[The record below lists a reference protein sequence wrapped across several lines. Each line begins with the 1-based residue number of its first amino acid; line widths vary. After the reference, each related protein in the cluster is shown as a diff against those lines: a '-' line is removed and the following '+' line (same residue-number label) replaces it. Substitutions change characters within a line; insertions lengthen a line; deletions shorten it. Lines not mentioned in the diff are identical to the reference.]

1 VLSALTAC
9 VVLLPVALVLALLQ
23 LSTWR
28 QRTRLAEVARQ
39 IAVTDAIHTEL
50 GAIVSPVVRRRLW
63 GHWQLTIPVPFD
75 SPDTVKQVIE
85 TAYAAFDAADRAKPG
100 RFEIVLSP
108 QEQPVP
114 RVERAA
120 VAARPTSGA
129 RRRPSNGWGPV
140 GRGAITN

>member
-1 VLSALTAC
+1 M
-9 VVLLPVALVLALLQ
+9 LVY
-23 LSTWR
+23 S
-28 QRTRLAEVARQ
+28 
-39 IAVTDAIHTEL
+39 
-50 GAIVSPVVRRRLW
+50 
-63 GHWQLTIPVPFD
+63 WQLTIPVPFD